1 MRSAAALLSCL
12 CVAGCGISGGE
23 DVGKRTTP
31 GGATGRIT
39 VDELDQ
45 LTKSLADR
53 FVLLMAAV
61 CDDLKRGGASAP
73 QRRIAQELKMSVA
86 TSSYDAATGPDP
98 VKQLVDLA
106 VVVELHKI
114 IWVDEGQAERSFGAA
129 ASGPLREALE
139 TVQKEIWEFSLRAMS
154 PDRIRVFRDEIAAW
168 RRAHPGPRVTDA
180 RFDVVAGKQSATLV
194 EEIMGVLSPPSGSVT
209 DSLGEARLLGQ
220 RAFYYLKRLPM
231 LVDWQV
237 EASLENALTAVEG
250 SATARGMSKTL
261 ESAAGLLSRL
271 EEILSSS
278 GDGPVD
284 GTLREIH
291 RILAEG
297 KELARSVQG
306 AAEAFSPKG
315 KEAPKTDAKP
325 FDVDAYTT
333 ALRAA
338 STLVRDARDLTES
351 EPAMRRLETLVT
363 SITGDMAR
371 QKTKAAR
378 QATWGA
384 ALLIVLIALAA
395 SLYTTLL
402 VWLLKRG
409 RPGNNSGNI

>member
-1 MRSAAALLSCL
+1 MRSAAALLCCL
-12 CVAGCGISGGE
+12 CVAGCGISGGQ
-23 DVGKRTTP
+23 DVGKRTAP
-31 GGATGRIT
+31 GGSTGQPIT
-39 VDELDQ
+39 VDELDEI
-45 LTKSLADR
+45 TKSLADR

-61 CDDLKRGGASAP
+61 CDDLEGSGSAP
-73 QRRIAQELKMSVA
+73 ARRIAHELKMGVA
-86 TSSYDAATGPDP
+86 TAAYDAATGPDP

-114 IWVDEGQAERSFGAA
+114 IWVDEGRAERSFGAA
-129 ASGPLREALE
+129 ASGPLRQALE
-139 TVQKEIWEFSLRAMS
+139 TVQKEIWEFSTRAMS

-168 RRAHPGPRVTDA
+168 RRSHPGPRVTDA

-231 LVDWQV
+231 LLDWQV
-237 EASLENALTAVEG
+237 EAGLENALTVVEG

-278 GDGPVD
+278 GDGPDD
-284 GTLREIH
+284 GKLREIH
-291 RILAEG
+291 QILAEG
-297 KELARSVQG
+297 KELARAVQG
-306 AAEAFSPKG
+306 AAAAFSPKG

-325 FDVDAYTT
+325 FDVDAVAT
-333 ALRAA
+333 ALREA
-338 STLVRDARDLTES
+338 STLVREARDLTES

-371 QKTKAAR
+371 QRTKAAR
-378 QATWGA
+378 HATWGV
-384 ALLIVLIALAA
+384 ALLIALIALVL
-395 SLYTTLL
+395 SLYTALL
-402 VWLLKRG
+402 VWLLKRK
-409 RPGNNSGNI
+409 RPGNTSGNI